1 MLFYIYTYS
10 GNVTKTR
17 GKFEGVF
24 EYEDKKLKH
33 YFVVVDGARPNLL
46 GHDILS
52 LIVIDCLQFLKAPLV
67 NNVNVVLNNLCQ
79 KYSDVF
85 SPVLGTM
92 KRLEARINVDK
103 VAEPI
108 FHKARS
114 VPYSTEEKVETE
126 LKRLVSK
133 NIFQP
138 VEYSEW
144 ASAIVSVKKSD
155 ESIRICGD
163 YKVSVNKVAKHDKYP
178 VPKTEDLLV
187 TLNGAKRFSK
197 LELSHACQQFLLH
210 EDSK

>member
-1 MLFYIYTYS
+1 MKY
-10 GNVTKTR
+10 
-17 GKFEGVF
+17 
-24 EYEDKKLKH
+24 

-67 NNVNVVLNNLCQ
+67 NNVNVILNNLCQ

-92 KRLEARINVDK
+92 KGLEARINVDK
-103 VAEPI
+103 VAKPI
-108 FHKARS
+108 FHKVRS

-144 ASAIVSVKKSD
+144 ASPIVSVKKSD
-155 ESIRICGD
+155 ESMRICGD
-163 YKVSVNKVAKHDKYP
+163 YKVSVNKVAKRDKYP

-197 LELSHACQQFLLH
+197 LELSHTYQQFLLH